1 MIPWLEAVTKKQQV
15 NSFGLFFFFK
25 AQLVQGH
32 YSEVHSSFLFHYTSS
47 FYLIHTA
54 NCFFQPPVVDKKRE
68 AILCST

>member
-1 MIPWLEAVTKKQQV
+1 MIPWLEAVTKKQV
-15 NSFGLFFFFK
+15 NSIFFK

-32 YSEVHSSFLFHYTSS
+32 YSQVHSSFLFHYTSR

-54 NCFFQPPVVDKKRE
+54 NCFLQPPVVDKKRE

>member
-15 NSFGLFFFFK
+15 NTYVFFK

-54 NCFFQPPVVDKKRE
+54 NCFLQPPVVDKKRE